1 MSIYR
6 EDARMNNLSTF
17 FFLQE
22 NYVVAEALM
31 VHVISRTSKS
41 FKIKDS
47 YSHQCDGFG
56 FIRHSERKKNRHN
69 AWQI

>member
-47 YSHQCDGFG
+47 LYSHQCVGFG
-56 FIRHSERKKNRHN
+56 FIRHSERKKNTP
-69 AWQI
+69 